1 MFHKQRKK
9 EKNMNTLM
17 LTLGLIWTIG
27 FVLYTKKICSKTFN
41 SKSKTIL
48 ATIVAPII
56 ILFLAIYTTASFVVG
71 TQTRTAMLNDPEI
84 LTDTIKR
91 LEDLEKEKQ
100 QEAAKEALKSISEND
115 SKYAPIIG
123 NPEGKVVAYAFFDYN
138 CGYCKR
144 GDAALTQLL
153 ETEKDVKVV
162 LKSFP
167 IFPPSQ
173 IPGRAIIAAKEQ
185 GKVAELHKAL
195 YETRLIPEASQNA
208 NEKDMN
214 EKIKAIVFGA
224 AQKAGLDVEKLKK
237 DMEAPAVEE
246 EILRTRQLAEKLGIQ
261 GTPAFII
268 GNEFFRG
275 FVDTPVMMEAVQ
287 NAR

>member
-1 MFHKQRKK
+1 
-9 EKNMNTLM
+9 MNTLM
-17 LTLGLIWTIG
+17 LTLGLIWTII
-27 FVLYTKKICSKTFN
+27 FVLYTKKISSKNFDKKT
-41 SKSKTIL
+41 KSIF
-48 ATIVAPII
+48 ATIVAPIV
-56 ILFLAIYTTASFVVG
+56 ILFLAIYTTSYSVV
-71 TQTRTAMLNDPEI
+71 RKAMINDPEI

-91 LEDLEKEKQ
+91 LEEVEKEKQ
-100 QEAAKEALKSISEND
+100 EDAAKEVLKNISEDD

-138 CGYCKR
+138 CGFCKR
-144 GDAALTQLL
+144 GDAALKKLL

-195 YETRLIPEASQNA
+195 YETRLIPEAAPNA

-214 EKIKAIVFGA
+214 EKIKAIVFGV

-268 GNEFFRG
+268 GNDFFRG
-275 FVDTPVMMEAVQ
+275 YVDTPVMREAVE

>member
-1 MFHKQRKK
+1 
-9 EKNMNTLM
+9 MNTLM
-17 LTLGLIWTIG
+17 LTLGLIWTII
-27 FVLYTKKICSKTFN
+27 FVLYTKKISSKTFDKKT
-41 SKSKTIL
+41 KSIL
-48 ATIVAPII
+48 ATIVAPIV
-56 ILFLAIYTTASFVVG
+56 ILFLAIYTTSYSVV
-71 TQTRTAMLNDPEI
+71 RKAMINDPEI

-91 LEDLEKEKQ
+91 LEEVEKEKQ
-100 QEAAKEALKSISEND
+100 EEAAKEALKNISEDD

-138 CGYCKR
+138 CGFCKR
-144 GDAALTQLL
+144 GDAALNKLL

-185 GKVAELHKAL
+185 GKVAELHKVL
-195 YETRLIPEASQNA
+195 YETRLIPEAAPNA

-268 GNEFFRG
+268 GNDFFRG
-275 FVDTPVMMEAVQ
+275 YVDTPVMKEAIE